1 MIQYYI
7 DELISEGVTYIARFE
22 NAQGRPRTKSAS
34 EALVGSADQTEE
46 DGDAPTIASSAVEA
60 ADVVPLASRSDYKLD
75 DEYIHKFLGKLSPK
89 EENQLIQLR
98 KKVSATHQGKMPND
112 AHLLRFLR
120 ARDFNLDK
128 VYEMLCE
135 SLAWRRHHNIDNIQE
150 IWQPPEP
157 LLNYYCGGWH
167 NTDRGIKIM
176 CN

>member
-60 ADVVPLASRSDYKLD
+60 ADVVPLASRAGEFILYYMHLLHLIVCNLLQYQMNVMAAVLKLMSVLLTILDYKLD

-89 EENQLIQLR
+89 EENQLIQVSCEALSIVSLR
-98 KKVSATHQGKMPND
+98 NRVADRS
-112 AHLLRFLR
+112 
-120 ARDFNLDK
+120 
-128 VYEMLCE
+128 
-135 SLAWRRHHNIDNIQE
+135 
-150 IWQPPEP
+150 
-157 LLNYYCGGWH
+157 GWC
-167 NTDRGIKIM
+167 IIVV
-176 CN
+176 